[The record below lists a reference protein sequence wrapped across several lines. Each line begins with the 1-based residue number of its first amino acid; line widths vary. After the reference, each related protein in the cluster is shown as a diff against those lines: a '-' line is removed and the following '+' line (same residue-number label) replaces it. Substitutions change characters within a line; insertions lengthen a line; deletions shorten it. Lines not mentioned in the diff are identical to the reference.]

1 MHSSR
6 FLRQFCMKMRDWI
19 TFFASLVLI
28 ATAFVLGMRCAAGKS
43 QPVKIIT
50 DTLKVTQVLT
60 DTVLR
65 WYERVVWKEA
75 EPETVVVYAD
85 TIDPDTV
92 WGRWPEAIVSLDYSR
107 SRTGKGS
114 LSFTSLAPV
123 PDSEE
128 AWRAGSPACRA
139 ALKGYSYRVG
149 ERFAVRA
156 RGDGFFVKTLREVPH
171 FEAGIGVEAR
181 LWADTLSSRIVPYAE
196 ASVTWRGLGFGPKL
210 DTRGLHIR
218 LGYTWHF

>member
-1 MHSSR
+1 
-6 FLRQFCMKMRDWI
+6 MKMRDWI

-43 QPVKIIT
+43 QPVKIVT
-50 DTLKVTQVLT
+50 DTLKVTEVLA

-92 WGRWPEAIVSLDYSR
+92 WGRWPEAIVSLDYSKTR
-107 SRTGKGS
+107 SGRGN

-123 PDSEE
+123 SDSSGE
-128 AWRAGSPACRA
+128 RKGT
-139 ALKGYSYRVG
+139 LKGYSYRVG

-156 RGDGFFVKTLREVPH
+156 KGQGFFVKDVREVPH
-171 FEAGIGVEAR
+171 FEAGIGAEAR
-181 LWADTLSSRIVPYAE
+181 LWGDTLSSRIVPYAE
-196 ASVTWRGLGFGPKL
+196 ASVTWRGLGFGPRL
-210 DTRGLHIR
+210 DTRGLFLTLR
-218 LGYTWHF
+218 YSRVF